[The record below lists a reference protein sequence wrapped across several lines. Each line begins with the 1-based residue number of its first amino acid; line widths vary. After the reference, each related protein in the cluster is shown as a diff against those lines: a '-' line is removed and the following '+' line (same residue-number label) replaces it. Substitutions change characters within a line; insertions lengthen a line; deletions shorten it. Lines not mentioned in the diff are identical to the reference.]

1 MKAFA
6 DNKINMTKEFISG
19 LGKDRKHCGKR
30 RECWLPAFSPF
41 STMFSKGF
49 LFQGH

>member
-30 RECWLPAFSPF
+30 RECWLPVFVIL
-41 STMFSKGF
+41 KKND
-49 LFQGH
+49 FQQM